1 MKRIIAIV
9 ALVCVSSFAL
19 TLEDVKRGLK
29 ANVINPDSLEYRVHT
44 VVTVPTFGSQATDY
58 HYVTKGK
65 NKVYFEMRSSL
76 VNQRM
81 IQSGKK
87 MKTIDLVTQKERI
100 TSYNG
105 EIEKLASVQNGANTL
120 NSGNWMEPVRV
131 EGSLYKIEGDSSVV
145 YYDSAKKQVQKM
157 EQIVGANSSVMT
169 FEYDNATKQIC
180 AMHISVMVGTQETKV
195 DMTFSVYRSS
205 AKFPDRYFEF

>member
-1 MKRIIAIV
+1 MKKFFMAV
-9 ALVCVSSFAL
+9 ALICVSSFAL
-19 TLEDVKRGLK
+19 TLEDVKRGLS

-44 VVTVPTFGSQATDY
+44 VVIVPTFGSQATDY

-81 IQSGKK
+81 IQSGEK
-87 MKTIDLVTQKERI
+87 MKTVDLVTQKERI

-105 EIEKLASVQNGANTL
+105 EIEKLASVQNVSNTL
-120 NSGNWMEPVRV
+120 GSGNWKEPVRI

-157 EQIVGANSSVMT
+157 EQNVGENSSVMT
-169 FEYDNATKQIC
+169 FEYDDATKQIS
-180 AMHISVMVGTQETKV
+180 AMHISVLVGAQETKV
-195 DMTFSVYRSS
+195 DMTFSVYQSS

>member
-1 MKRIIAIV
+1 MKRIIMAVVFI
-9 ALVCVSSFAL
+9 CVSSFAL
-19 TLEDVKRGLK
+19 TLEDVKKGLS

-44 VVTVPTFGSQATDY
+44 VVTVPTFGSQTTDY

-81 IQSGKK
+81 IQSGEK
-87 MKTIDLVTQKERI
+87 MKTVDLVTQKERI

-105 EIEKLASVQNGANTL
+105 EIEKLASVQNVSNTL
-120 NSGNWMEPVRV
+120 GSGNWKEPVRI

-157 EQIVGANSSVMT
+157 EQIVGENSSVMT
-169 FEYDNATKQIC
+169 FEYDDATKQIS
-180 AMHISVMVGTQETKV
+180 AMHISVMVGVQETKV
-195 DMTFSVYRSS
+195 DMTFSVYQSS
-205 AKFPDRYFEF
+205 AKFPNRYFEF

>member
-1 MKRIIAIV
+1 MKKIILAI

-19 TLEDVKRGLK
+19 TLEDVKRDLSV
-29 ANVINPDSLEYRVHT
+29 NLVNPDSLEYRVHM
-44 VVTVPTFGSQATDY
+44 VVSVPKFGSQATDY

-65 NKVYFEMRSSL
+65 NKVYFEMRSPFI
-76 VNQRM
+76 NQRM

-100 TSYNG
+100 TPYNG
-105 EIEKLASVQNGANTL
+105 EIEKLSSVQNGSDAL
-120 NSGNWMEPVRV
+120 SSGNWKEPVRL
-131 EGSLYKIEGDSSVV
+131 EGSLYKIEGDSSIV

-157 EQIVGANSSVMT
+157 EQKVGENSSVTT
-169 FEYDNATKQIC
+169 FEYDSATKQIST
-180 AMHISVMVGTQETKV
+180 MHISVMVGTQETKV

-205 AKFPDRYFEF
+205 ANFPDRYFEF